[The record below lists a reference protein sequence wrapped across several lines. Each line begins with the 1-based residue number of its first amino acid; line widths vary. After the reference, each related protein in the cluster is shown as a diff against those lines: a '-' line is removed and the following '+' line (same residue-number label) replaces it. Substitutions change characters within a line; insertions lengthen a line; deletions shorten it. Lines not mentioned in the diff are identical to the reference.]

1 MQKVDFNSW
10 RRLTHYNTFKD
21 IYIPQFSICSRID
34 VTNLVNT
41 KVNFFNAFLF
51 KIMKASNQVNEFK
64 YRIVNGDVFKFE
76 HLDVNFNLLADN
88 NCFVSKRLSYEENYD
103 LFSSK
108 LQSIKDNVPMLGE
121 LKIDP
126 SEDMGLVITSY
137 LPWMDIQSINEPIFN
152 KDESFIKIVYGKYEQ
167 VGDKYYLSMSVRAH
181 HGLVDG
187 VHIGQFF
194 NLLQK
199 SIKEIQ

>member
-1 MQKVDFNSW
+1 MRKIDYSSW
-10 RRLTHYNTFKD
+10 DRLSHYNTFKD
-21 IYIPQFSICSRID
+21 VYLPQFSICSRID
-34 VTNLVNT
+34 VTNLVNS

-51 KIMKASNQVNEFK
+51 QIMKASNEVKEFK
-64 YRIVNGDVFKFE
+64 YRIVNGDVFVFE
-76 HLDVNFNLLADN
+76 NLDVNFNLLVDN
-88 NCFVSKRLSYEENYD
+88 NCFVSKRVTFDTKYD
-103 LFSSK
+103 LFDK
-108 LQSIKDNVPMLGE
+108 KVQSIKDNVPKFGE

-126 SEDMGLVITSY
+126 SEDMALVITSY
-137 LPWMDIQSINEPIFN
+137 LPWMDIQSIHEPIFN

-167 VGDKYYLSMSVRAH
+167 IGDKYFLSISVRAH

-199 SIKEIQ
+199 SIIEIQ